1 MPTDVRFITDA
12 PQPGPWNM
20 AVDEALLYDA
30 IANGTATLRFYQWSA
45 PTLSLGYFQP
55 CAQRDGHGASRNC
68 ATVRR
73 QSGGG
78 AILHDRELTYS
89 LVLPPGHRLI
99 HNAPKLYDAVHATFI
114 EVLLASL
121 PAADRRSIR
130 LRMRGNEPP
139 TDGPEPFLCFQRR
152 SPGDVVLEN
161 LGEMTA
167 TESTKSATD
176 SSAPW
181 KILGSAQRR
190 HRGAILQHG
199 SLLMERSPAAPE
211 LPGWKDLST
220 APATAE
226 SLTPQLVEHLANRL
240 NFHLNPH
247 QLPTE
252 LQSLASDLANSKY
265 GAASW
270 TNRR

>member
-1 MPTDVRFITDA
+1 
-12 PQPGPWNM
+12 M

-30 IANGTATLRFYQWSA
+30 IANGTATLRFYQWSE

-55 CAQRDGHGASRNC
+55 YAERDEHAASRNC
-68 ATVRR
+68 AVVRR

-89 LVLPPGHRLI
+89 LVLPPGHRLA
-99 HNAPKLYDAVHATFI
+99 HNAPMLYDAMHASFI

-121 PAADRRSIR
+121 AAADRRCIN

-161 LGEMTA
+161 LDETTA

-176 SSAPW
+176 SSVPW

-190 HRGAILQHG
+190 HQGAILQHG
-199 SLLMERSPAAPE
+199 SLLIERSTAAPQ
-211 LPGWKDLST
+211 LPGWNELSNVAIT
-220 APATAE
+220 AQRLMPLVAE
-226 SLTPQLVEHLANRL
+226 DLANRL
-240 NFHLNPH
+240 NFHLNSRK
-247 QLPTE
+247 LPAE
-252 LQSLASDLANSKY
+252 LQSVAGDLANRKY
-265 GAASW
+265 GAALW
-270 TNRR
+270 TKRR